1 MLAGIITVLLTL
13 IFLGGV
19 AWAWSDKRKQDFD
32 AAARLPL
39 DDDSEKIP

>member
-1 MLAGIITVLLTL
+1 MLAGIITVLLML
-13 IFLGGV
+13 IFLGAV
-19 AWAWSDKRKQDFD
+19 AWAWSDKRKPDFD